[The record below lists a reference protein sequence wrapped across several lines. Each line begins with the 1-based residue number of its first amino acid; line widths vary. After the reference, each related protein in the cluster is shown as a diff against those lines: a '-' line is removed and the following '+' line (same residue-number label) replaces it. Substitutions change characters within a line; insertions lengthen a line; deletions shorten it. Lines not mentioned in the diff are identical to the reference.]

1 MEKFVHGKGDQA
13 LERAAKES
21 GEFTNFRDIKEMC
34 GHGNKGYGLVVDLVV
49 RLIAGLDDLKGLLQP
64 K

>member
-1 MEKFVHGKGDQA
+1 MESVIRHWNG
-13 LERAAKES
+13 LPS
-21 GEFTNFRDIKEMC
+21 GEFTNFGDIKEMC
-34 GHGNKGYGLVVDLVV
+34 GHGSKGYGLVVDLVV